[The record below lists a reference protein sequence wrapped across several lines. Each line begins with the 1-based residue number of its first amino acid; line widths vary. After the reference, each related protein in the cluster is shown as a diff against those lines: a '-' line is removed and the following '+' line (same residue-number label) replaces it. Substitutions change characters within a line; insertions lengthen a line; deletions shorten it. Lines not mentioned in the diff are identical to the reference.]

1 MDNIVFSEKQRFNN
15 KWLWIAIGMVLTI
28 PIVIAIY
35 DRANILVSL
44 LITIPA
50 LALLLAMQL
59 RTEIGEEGIC
69 VKFFPMFF
77 LDKIIKWEEI
87 EKVYPRKYKPIS
99 EYGGWGIRIT
109 LKNGIAYNVRGNKG
123 IQIIF
128 KDGKKLLIGT
138 QKYSE
143 AEQAL
148 AQFRHKLNPE
158 STVQN

>member
-1 MDNIVFSEKQRFNN
+1 MNKTIFSEKQRFNN
-15 KWLWIAIGMVLTI
+15 KWLWITIATLLLI
-28 PIVIAIY
+28 PIVFAIF

-44 LITIPA
+44 LIILPA
-50 LALLLAMQL
+50 LALLLSMQL

-77 LDKIIKWEEI
+77 LDRIIKWEEI

-109 LKNGIAYNVRGNKG
+109 HKNGIAYNVRGNKG

-138 QKYSE
+138 QKFDE
-143 AEQAL
+143 AEEAL
-148 AQFRHKLNPE
+148 AQFRHKITPKPA
-158 STVQN
+158 SSI